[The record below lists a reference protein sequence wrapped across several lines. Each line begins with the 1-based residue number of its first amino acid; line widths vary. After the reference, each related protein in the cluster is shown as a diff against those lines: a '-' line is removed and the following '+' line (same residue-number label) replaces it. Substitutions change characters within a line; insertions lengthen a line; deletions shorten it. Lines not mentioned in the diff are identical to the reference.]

1 MGCPLLPL
9 KDRRGIIIIHAF
21 QKIVSKGGKAES
33 EGQCKPNK
41 LWVDQ
46 GDEFCNN
53 LSKGFLKINNI
64 EMYSTCNEGKSV
76 VAERFIRTLKN
87 MIFTHMTAVPKN
99 VCFDVSDNIVNT
111 YNKTVHRTIKMKPID
126 VASNFCSEC
135 NEDSN
140 RNRPKFKVGD
150 RVNISKNKNIFAK
163 GYSQNLSE

>member
-1 MGCPLLPL
+1 
-9 KDRRGIIIIHAF
+9 
-21 QKIVSKGGKAES
+21 
-33 EGQCKPNK
+33 
-41 LWVDQ
+41 
-46 GDEFCNN
+46 
-53 LSKGFLKINNI
+53 
-64 EMYSTCNEGKSV
+64 
-76 VAERFIRTLKN
+76 